1 VDIGF
6 LQVFFI
12 LSDELAL
19 SSAGVVVELDV
30 LVAAIIIVHGL
41 KHLHGLSDPTDHQL
55 QFVNLV
61 ALGNVLELYFL
72 R

>member
-1 VDIGF
+1 M
-6 LQVFFI
+6 
-12 LSDELAL
+12 
-19 SSAGVVVELDV
+19 VVELDV

-41 KHLHGLSDPTDHQL
+41 KHLHGLSDPADHQL